1 MISREIGDKVKRSGV
16 WWWLVVGLSGGMG
29 IDDAGSGH
37 QASLFQ
43 RLPFLI
49 AQQSGLLDI
58 RMNEG
63 RPCLQM
69 WRGVLVSFSLISIS
83 QI

>member
-1 MISREIGDKVKRSGV
+1 MKRSGV
-16 WWWLVVGLSGGMG
+16 WWWLVVRLSGGMG
-29 IDDAGSGH
+29 IDDADSGYH
-37 QASLFQ
+37 ASLFQ

-49 AQQSGLLDI
+49 AQQLGLLEI

-69 WRGVLVSFSLISIS
+69 WRGVRVSFSLISIR